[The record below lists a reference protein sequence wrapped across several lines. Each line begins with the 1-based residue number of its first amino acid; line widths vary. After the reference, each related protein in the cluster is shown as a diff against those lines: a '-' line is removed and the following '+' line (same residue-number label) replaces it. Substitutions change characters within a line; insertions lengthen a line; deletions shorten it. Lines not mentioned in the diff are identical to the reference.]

1 MHNKKEPVK
10 KYNILVESVHLLTLH
25 FLLYNVLSIPTPV
38 HEQVTKMQ
46 YPEVGEEGVEWWAA
60 WFIGDKW
67 QKVN

>member
-46 YPEVGEEGVEWWAA
+46 YPEVGEEGVE
-60 WFIGDKW
+60 
-67 QKVN
+67 